1 MMEAFDIRKEILR
14 RMLIEPQ
21 PGRPVAEL
29 SDQAKLA
36 LARVAGV
43 PITME
48 MEGTMLTQSA
58 TFSIADSGRGTYIIG
73 WVNARD
79 ELVTVEVVP
88 K

>member
-1 MMEAFDIRKEILR
+1 MIEFNLRKKLLQRMMLTPTEAK
-14 RMLIEPQ
+14 
-21 PGRPVAEL
+21 PVAKL

-43 PITME
+43 PIQMDVVN
-48 MEGTMLTQSA
+48 GMLTQSA
-58 TFSIADSGRGTYIIG
+58 TFAIEGSGRNTYIVG

-79 ELVTVEVVP
+79 ELVTVELGP

>member
-1 MMEAFDIRKEILR
+1 MNALDIRAEILR
-14 RMLIEPQ
+14 RMTVQPQ

-29 SDQAKLA
+29 SDQAKLM

-43 PITME
+43 PIQMDVVD
-48 MEGTMLTQSA
+48 GMLTQSA
-58 TFSIADSGRGTYIIG
+58 NFAIADSGRGSYLIG

-79 ELVTVEVVP
+79 ELVTVEVGL

>member
-1 MMEAFDIRKEILR
+1 MMEAFDIRAEILR
-14 RMLIEPQ
+14 RMTVTPREFK
-21 PGRPVAEL
+21 PVAEL

-43 PITME
+43 PIDMQVE
-48 MEGTMLTQSA
+48 DGMLTQHA
-58 TFSIADSGRGTYIIG
+58 TFAIEDSGRGTYLVC

-79 ELVTVEVVP
+79 ELQTVELGP